1 MTAFAA
7 GGEETQPTT
16 INEKSDPKSAQTDF
30 GQLVLVSGRL
40 EPGKVVMVNV
50 ESDYTLKNEADK
62 EKTIPYDIILINE
75 DGDTGELDEST
86 IQESYFYAYVV
97 GESGD
102 LRIDIAQEDWDKAYA
117 GSYSDTVTFNVS
129 YGELTDDEEEQAE
142 DQQPD

>member
-1 MTAFAA
+1 M
-7 GGEETQPTT
+7 
-16 INEKSDPKSAQTDF
+16 
-30 GQLVLVSGRL
+30 
-40 EPGKVVMVNV
+40 VMVNV

-129 YGELTDDEEEQAE
+129 YSELTDDEEEQAE